1 MTNLG
6 TKEEI
11 SFPYSLII
19 VFFINSPIFLVFSI
33 SFFKLESDDYR
44 VYGERLARL
53 NLPTLFVMEGGYA
66 IEQVGVNTVNVLEGF
81 ENG

>member
-1 MTNLG
+1 VASWFFLRIADYGPDALAVALG
-6 TKEEI
+6 VDTYKDD
-11 SFPYSLII
+11 P
-19 VFFINSPIFLVFSI
+19 V
-33 SFFKLESDDYR
+33 SFFKLESDDYW

-66 IEQVGVNTVNVLEGF
+66 IEQVGVNAVNVLEGF